1 MADNSGSWWVYGRV
15 NGYVTNSGGT
25 YAILKFSSSNIET
38 YNTTQNDVLKSEK
51 VVLSVEGEERAKTL
65 GNLDIF
71 NNIDVIYASN
81 CVRTLE
87 TAKYLLSRLNL
98 KVNLDERFDER
109 RFGIPNSDK
118 YPDWFRMQY
127 FDQAF
132 KTEGGESQED
142 VRNRV
147 NEAFN
152 EVFKVLRDAKAIRF
166 GKELKGKDINTY
178 EDLVSIPTKK
188 EEYQGKLLQTGMYVR
203 RDILTNLFNEYT
215 VKVTYRDEK
224 EKSALK

>member
-1 MADNSGSWWVYGRV
+1 MVNTTVYMIRH
-15 NGYVTNSGGT
+15 S
-25 YAILKFSSSNIET
+25 LKFSSSNIET

-51 VVLSVEGEERAKTL
+51 VVLSVEGEERAKAL

-127 FDQAF
+127 FDQTF

-152 EVFKVLRDAKAIRF
+152 EVVNNNRGKKIAIF
-166 GKELKGKDINTY
+166 SHGYAITFFLMKW
-178 EDLVSIPTKK
+178 V
-188 EEYQGKLLQTGMYVR
+188 KLLELTEDRKFTFEFNGKVFYNKKLDAPEIFKLTINENNELI
-203 RDILTNLFNEYT
+203 DIEYIPFLNE
-215 VKVTYRDEK
+215 
-224 EKSALK
+224 

>member
-1 MADNSGSWWVYGRV
+1 MVNTTVYMIRH
-15 NGYVTNSGGT
+15 S
-25 YAILKFSSSNIET
+25 LKFSSSNIET

-127 FDQAF
+127 FDQTF

-152 EVFKVLRDAKAIRF
+152 EVVNNNRGKTIAIF
-166 GKELKGKDINTY
+166 SHGYAITFFLMKW
-178 EDLVSIPTKK
+178 V
-188 EEYQGKLLQTGMYVR
+188 KLLELTEDRKFTFEFNGKIFYNKKLDAPEIFKLTINENNELI
-203 RDILTNLFNEYT
+203 DIEYIPFLTS
-215 VKVTYRDEK
+215 K
-224 EKSALK
+224 

>member
-1 MADNSGSWWVYGRV
+1 MVNTTVYMIRH
-15 NGYVTNSGGT
+15 S
-25 YAILKFSSSNIET
+25 LKFSSSNIET

-71 NNIDVIYASN
+71 NNIDVIY
-81 CVRTLE
+81 V
-87 TAKYLLSRLNL
+87 NL

-152 EVFKVLRDAKAIRF
+152 EVVNNNRGKKIAIF
-166 GKELKGKDINTY
+166 SHGYAITFFLMKW
-178 EDLVSIPTKK
+178 V
-188 EEYQGKLLQTGMYVR
+188 KLLELTEDRKFTFEFNGKVFYNKKLDAPEIFKLTINENNELI
-203 RDILTNLFNEYT
+203 DIEYIPFLNE
-215 VKVTYRDEK
+215 
-224 EKSALK
+224 